1 MEISSL
7 LTSKVNLQTSKTS
20 TTENDSSS
28 KVSES
33 TASSEAEKLEA
44 FKKEIWSEISN
55 MPYKQQ
61 MNLSI
66 QITDKAFERMMKE
79 PAFKEEMLSVLK
91 EDAYASN
98 RSMAS
103 TTLTWIDESGYRGY
117 SYNEGGEE
125 AFSAHSNNK
134 NSFYSKKAVTKKN
147 SEDVWKER
155 TLERAYQQKMLEKE
169 YSDELINKQLE
180 SHREQ
185 IARLYEQNISFL
197 GEDSSAQ

>member
-7 LTSKVNLQTSKTS
+7 LTTKVNYQTYKTAVE
-20 TTENDSSS
+20 ENNSSS

-33 TASSEAEKLEA
+33 TESSKAEKLES
-44 FKKEIWSEISN
+44 FKKEIWSEVN
-55 MPYKQQ
+55 KMPYNKQ

-79 PAFKEEMLSVLK
+79 PKFKEEMLSVLR

-98 RSMAS
+98 KSMAS
-103 TTLTWIDESGYRGY
+103 TTLTRIDEDGYKGY

-125 AFSAHSNNK
+125 AFGTHSTNK
-134 NSFYSKKAVTKKN
+134 DSFYSKKAAKKKN
-147 SEDVWKER
+147 SGEEWEEKA
-155 TLERAYQQKMLEKE
+155 LERAHQQKMLDKE
-169 YSDELINKQLE
+169 YSDALMNKQLE
-180 SHREQ
+180 SHRGE

-197 GEDSSAQ
+197 EGDSSVQ